1 MAAYQHKLIV
11 DYKYIFLKMHTHTHT
26 HNEYSRQQKAPESY
40 RNILYVCKKFPLTQ
54 QTKYIVCPAVAMT

>member
-1 MAAYQHKLIV
+1 M
-11 DYKYIFLKMHTHTHT
+11 HTHT